1 LDETGFAPSLPT
13 TYSWSR
19 RGQRKV
25 IQYQAP
31 KGRRV
36 NVVGAYSG
44 DEFTFHIESGKLTAE
59 LFLAFITTLVPNPG
73 TQPVVIV
80 LDNYSIHK
88 AKRIQPSIKALERQG
103 LYLFFLPPY
112 SPELNLIEPCW
123 RYIKHERM
131 IVRLFE
137 SQCALHQGVEDAL
150 VQYATE
156 LNTQRLPA

>member
-1 LDETGFAPSLPT
+1 M
-13 TYSWSR
+13 
-19 RGQRKV
+19 
-25 IQYQAP
+25 
-31 KGRRV
+31 

-73 TQPVVIV
+73 EPPAVII

-88 AKRIQPSIKALERQG
+88 AKRIQPSIKALESQG

-123 RYIKHERM
+123 RHIKHERM
-131 IVRLFE
+131 IIRLFDTQ
-137 SQCALHQGVEDAL
+137 SALHQGVEDAL
-150 VQYATE
+150 TQYATE
-156 LNTQRLPA
+156 LKTQRQPA